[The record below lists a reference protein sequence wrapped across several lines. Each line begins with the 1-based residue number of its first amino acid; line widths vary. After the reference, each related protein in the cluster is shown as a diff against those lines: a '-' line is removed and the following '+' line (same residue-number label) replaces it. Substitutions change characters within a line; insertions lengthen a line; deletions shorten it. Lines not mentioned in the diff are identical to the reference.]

1 MVYTRPLKG
10 RNIQS
15 ELKAKSSNTVS
26 TTVIKR
32 SGYVDISGDFWLRI
46 LSEILSQTNMENS

>member
-1 MVYTRPLKG
+1 MVYTCPLKG

-15 ELKAKSSNTVS
+15 EPKAKSSNTVS

-32 SGYVDISGDFWLRI
+32 SGYVDISGDFWL